1 MSGRKGIQNFAIPL
15 YRMTR
20 YLTTLVQ
27 KNIMDLQQEFEAAAA
42 ASKTLPSKPD
52 NETLLKLY
60 SLYKQGNE
68 GDINGEAPSNPF
80 DFVAK
85 AKYQAWEELKGKS
98 TDAAK
103 QEYIQLVNKLQ
114 GK

>member
-1 MSGRKGIQNFAIPL
+1 
-15 YRMTR
+15 
-20 YLTTLVQ
+20 
-27 KNIMDLQQEFEAAAA
+27 MDLQQEFEAAAA

-68 GDINGEAPSNPF
+68 GDINGEAPTNPF

-98 TDAAK
+98 PEAAK